1 MQLRPRTLDPEMETR
16 DPRTYSLNPFGR
28 LAVAQAASMVGDA
41 CLTVSLAGSIFFTQP
56 LGQSRTQVLLYL
68 LLTIAPFAVVGPI
81 IGPALDR
88 SKAGRRTLM
97 AIGCAGRAA
106 VCFFMIGNLD
116 SLFLFPL
123 AFVALVLSK
132 GHAVAKSALLPAV
145 VRDEHQLVEANSK
158 LSLVSVVASVVGGLP
173 AAAMVAL
180 FDAKLSLV
188 VAVAVFALAAVLCT
202 RIPAAGRP
210 ASSETEE
217 ERQELA
223 APSIVFAGT
232 AMAVLRGCVGF
243 LTFQL
248 AFILKGSG
256 QPAWF
261 FGVVLAA
268 SALGGFLG
276 VIVTPLLRRRLKEET
291 ILAGALVVPAVVALF
306 AARDGGRIGS
316 IAIAFTI
323 AVGAA
328 CGRIAF
334 DSLLQRDGPEHLRGR
349 AFARFETRF
358 QLSWVAGALIPVALL
373 DVLTRRSGFFL
384 LALVLGFAGLSYVG
398 GLRARH
404 QWGGTRPHAL
414 PEAGPQP
421 DGTALPPDVEPPAR
435 PAPPPRPTNARGD
448 RPPPGYNG

>member
-1 MQLRPRTLDPEMETR
+1 MATR

-28 LAVAQAASMVGDA
+28 LVAAQAASMVGDA

-56 LGQSRTQVLLYL
+56 VGESRTQVLLYL

-88 SKAGRRTLM
+88 SRAGRRTLM
-97 AIGCAGRAA
+97 AIGCFGRSA
-106 VCFFMIGNLD
+106 VCFLMVGNLD

-132 GHAVAKSALLPAV
+132 GHSVAKSALVPAV
-145 VRDEHQLVEANSK
+145 VRNDAALVEANSR

-173 AAAMVAL
+173 AAAAVWL
-180 FDAKLSLV
+180 FAGLLTLK
-188 VAVAVFALAAVLCT
+188 
-202 RIPAAGRP
+202 IPAAGRP
-210 ASSETEE
+210 APDETDE
-217 ERQELA
+217 ERLELA

-232 AMAVLRGCVGF
+232 AMMVLRGCVGF

-248 AFILKGSG
+248 AFLLKGAG

-268 SALGGFLG
+268 SAVGGFLG
-276 VIVTPLLRRRLKEET
+276 VVVTPLLRRRLKEET
-291 ILAGALVVPAVVALF
+291 ILAGALVIPAIVALF
-306 AARDGGRIGS
+306 SARDGGRIGS
-316 IAIAFTI
+316 VAIAFFI

-328 CGRIAF
+328 SGRIAF

-358 QLSWVAGALIPVALL
+358 QLAWVLGALIPVALL

-404 QWGGTRPHAL
+404 QWGPHPRPHL
-414 PEAGPQP
+414 DDPDPEPRREP
-421 DGTALPPDVEPPAR
+421 RENPPSPL
-435 PAPPPRPTNARGD
+435 G
-448 RPPPGYNG
+448 